1 MKRLFCDVANGQR
14 LGMKMESGCNRT
26 FAAPAKLATSG
37 AADGNLPVRRGAVRL
52 RNDKGALRMNVGMR
66 VRGGLLAALITCA
79 VPVVA
84 ATLASMLVSS
94 PVAAQT
100 VDSIQVEGN
109 RRVELET
116 IRSYFKPGPGGK
128 LDQGRIDDGLKALIE
143 TGLFQDVR
151 INQAG
156 GRLVVTVVEN
166 PVIGRLAFEG
176 NKKVKDD
183 QLSAE
188 IQSKPRGTLSR
199 PMVQSDAQRIAEI
212 YRHQG
217 RYDVQVTPEII
228 EQPNNRVDLIFTITE
243 GSKTGVKSVEFVGNS
258 FYSSYRLKDVI
269 KTRESNILSFLG
281 GADLYDPDRIEAD
294 RDLIRRYYLKH
305 GFADV
310 QVVAALT
317 EYDPERKGFLVTF
330 KIEEGQQYRVA
341 TVDFRS
347 SIATLD
353 GDSLR
358 GFSHIFVGSLYNAE
372 ALEKSVEEMQIEASR
387 RGYAFAIVKPRGDR
401 NFDAHTVSITF
412 AIDEGPRTYIERINV
427 RGNTRTRDYVIRREF
442 DISEG
447 DAYNRALVD
456 RAERR
461 LKNLDFFKTVKITTE
476 PGSSSDRVILIVDL
490 EEKSTGDFSV
500 SGGYSTTDGPL
511 AEVSVSERNFLGRGL
526 YAKASVTYGEFAR
539 GLTISL
545 VEPYL
550 LDYRVALGL
559 DMFYREQLAN
569 SYISYGTKTIGFSP
583 RLGFGLR
590 EDLTLQVRY
599 SLYQTT
605 VDLPSYLSNCNNLF
619 PTPGGPTNPAGLP
632 FFPTPN
638 YINQVDGPGFTAD
651 PTGNAQNGL
660 LPGCLSDGESSLPVR
675 QELASGATWTSAVGY
690 SLDYNTLDNN
700 KNPTDG
706 LFIDFKQDFAG
717 VGGDVS
723 YIKSTIDAKYYA
735 PLVADVVG
743 LIHVQSGMLNQM
755 GNYGIRML
763 DNFQMG
769 PNLIRGFAPNGIG
782 PRDLT
787 FFPFTGTGDALGG
800 TKYWG
805 ASAELQMPFWF
816 LPKEV
821 GLKGAIYADA
831 GSLWDYKGP
840 TSWAATG
847 EINGMVPNNNFG
859 KPGQPQFVYCACAM
873 QFDDSNVVRTSV
885 GVGLIWASPFGPLRF
900 DFAVPIT
907 KGKYDV
913 VQEFKFGG
921 GTSF

>member
-1 MKRLFCDVANGQR
+1 MKRLFYDVADRQL
-14 LGMKMESGCNRT
+14 LGMKIELRCHGT
-26 FAAPAKLATSG
+26 FATPAKLATSG
-37 AADGNLPVRRGAVRL
+37 TADGNLLVRRGAVRH

-66 VRGGLLAALITCA
+66 VRGGLFAALMMFA
-79 VPVVA
+79 LPVA
-84 ATLASMLVSS
+84 AALTGVLVSS
-94 PVAAQT
+94 PAVAQT
-100 VDSIQVEGN
+100 VSSIQVEGN
-109 RRVELET
+109 RRVEVET

-143 TGLFQDVR
+143 TGLFQDVK

-156 GRLVVTVVEN
+156 GGRIVVTVIEN
-166 PVIGRLAFEG
+166 PVIGRIAFEG

-199 PMVQSDAQRIAEI
+199 PMVQSDAQRIADI
-212 YRHQG
+212 YRRSG
-217 RYDVQVTPEII
+217 RYDVRVNPEII

-243 GSKTGVKSVEFVGNS
+243 GVKTGIKSVDFIGNS

-269 KTRESNILSFLG
+269 KTRESNLLSFLG
-281 GADLYDPDRIEAD
+281 GADVYDPDRIEAD

-341 TVDFRS
+341 SVNFQS
-347 SIATLD
+347 SINTLD
-353 GDSLR
+353 ANSL
-358 GFSHIFVGSLYNAE
+358 GTFSRVHVGSLYNAE

-387 RGYAFAIVKPRGDR
+387 RGYAFAIVRPRGDR
-401 NFDAHTVSITF
+401 NFEAHTVSITF
-412 AIDEGPRTYIERINV
+412 TIDEGPRTYIERINI

-461 LKNLDFFKTVKITTE
+461 LKNLDYFKTVKIATE
-476 PGSSSDRVILIVDL
+476 PGSSSDRVILVVDL

-500 SGGYSTTDGPL
+500 SGGYSTTDGAL
-511 AEVSVSERNFLGRGL
+511 AEVSISERNLLGRGL
-526 YAKASVTYGEFAR
+526 FAKASVTYGQYAR
-539 GLTISL
+539 GATLSF

-550 LDYRVALGL
+550 LDYRVAMGL
-559 DMFYREQLAN
+559 DLFYREQLAN
-569 SYISYGTKTIGFSP
+569 SYISYGTRTLGFSP
-583 RLGFGLR
+583 RLGFTLR
-590 EDLTLQVRY
+590 EDVSLQLRY
-599 SLYQTT
+599 SLYQQQIT
-605 VDLPSYLSNCNNLF
+605 LPSTLDNCNNISPVNTLGMPF
-619 PTPGGPTNPAGLP
+619 NPTPD
-632 FFPTPN
+632 
-638 YINQVDGPGFTAD
+638 YINQVLGGVD
-651 PTGNAQNGL
+651 PTGNQQKGL

-675 QELASGATWTSAVGY
+675 KELAGGSTWTSAVGY
-690 SLDYNTLDNN
+690 SLAYNTLDNN

-706 LFIDFKQDFAG
+706 LLIDFKQDFAG

-723 YIKSTIDAKYYA
+723 YIKSAIDGKYYQ
-735 PLVADVVG
+735 PLISDVVG
-743 LIHVQSGMLNQM
+743 LIHLQAGILNQF
-755 GNYGIRML
+755 GSTPLRML
-763 DNFQMG
+763 DQFQMG
-769 PNLIRGFAPNGIG
+769 PNLVRGFAPNGLG

-821 GLKGAIYADA
+821 GLKGAVFADA
-831 GSLWDYKGP
+831 GSLWDYRGP

-847 EINGMVPNNNFG
+847 EVNSALC
-859 KPGQPQFVYCACAM
+859 KCAM
-873 QFDDSNVVRTSV
+873 VYDDTNIIRSSV

-900 DFAVPIT
+900 DYSIPIT
-907 KGKYDV
+907 KGRFDV
-913 VQEFKFGG
+913 VQQFKFGG